1 MLSWGLSP
9 GTNRTHRQRAGRR
22 GPGTIGA
29 VAAGGIVL
37 AVVMLAVLPVA
48 IMFAG
53 AIWSFLSGLVLVD
66 DAERHADRASS
77 ASE

>member
-1 MLSWGLSP
+1 M
-9 GTNRTHRQRAGRR
+9 
-22 GPGTIGA
+22 
-29 VAAGGIVL
+29 AAGGIVL

-77 ASE
+77 ESE